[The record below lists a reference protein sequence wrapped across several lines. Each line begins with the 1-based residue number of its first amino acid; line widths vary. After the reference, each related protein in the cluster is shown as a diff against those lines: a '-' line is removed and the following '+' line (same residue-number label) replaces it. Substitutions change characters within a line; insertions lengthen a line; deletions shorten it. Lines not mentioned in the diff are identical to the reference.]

1 MSLKTLPFRAFSR
14 LYTYGKTYTHRF
26 LYHNPDYLRDEL
38 LVTSYFIPQRTLGI
52 TRLLV
57 FIYCLVVL
65 VANLVVNIVHGAGW
79 SWAAYFTTLTFF
91 GITLYYGIAAYNTL
105 RYKGSDTNRN
115 RVNGGD
121 VGGLVISQPI
131 PLTSEQRK
139 AFMEDSRMSRFPG
152 MVLSDP
158 SISTGGGS
166 EISEYESDRGVD
178 RVQLLS
184 TEYHQ
189 GGQPVVIDRAEGEQ
203 RPEIEEIQVFPGS
216 CANSISRRINRN
228 SNASVSISISIMED
242 AAQDKQAEALRTYNT
257 SDLHTAHEQQQ
268 QLPSVLHQS
277 SLATQWILY
286 ESFTCYAPLVTLI
299 YWCLLYPSQE
309 EGFISGLDIWM
320 GVSMHACNSVLMAL
334 EISVFA
340 RARYKWSHI
349 GVMYVFLVLYLV
361 LVYFMVG
368 VYDFYV
374 YPFFDGRYF
383 GGYVAVV
390 CLLVMNV
397 VAIIWV
403 IMLMIHRLRDMLYP
417 KWLSK
422 RRSVFAF

>member
-1 MSLKTLPFRAFSR
+1 
-14 LYTYGKTYTHRF
+14 
-26 LYHNPDYLRDEL
+26 
-38 LVTSYFIPQRTLGI
+38 
-52 TRLLV
+52 
-57 FIYCLVVL
+57 
-65 VANLVVNIVHGAGW
+65 
-79 SWAAYFTTLTFF
+79 
-91 GITLYYGIAAYNTL
+91 
-105 RYKGSDTNRN
+105 
-115 RVNGGD
+115 
-121 VGGLVISQPI
+121 
-131 PLTSEQRK
+131 
-139 AFMEDSRMSRFPG
+139 MEDSRMSRFPG

-166 EISEYESDRGVD
+166 EISGYESDRGVD

-184 TEYHQ
+184 TEYRQ
-189 GGQPVVIDRAEGEQ
+189 GGRPMVIDRAEGEQ

-216 CANSISRRINRN
+216 CANSIGRRITRNRNRN
-228 SNASVSISISIMED
+228 SSTSASASISISIMED
-242 AAQDKQAEALRTYNT
+242 AAQDKQTEALRTYNT
-257 SDLHTAHEQQQ
+257 ADLHATTTHEQQQ
-268 QLPSVLHQS
+268 QRLPSVLHQS

-309 EGFISGLDIWM
+309 EGFVSGLDIWM

-340 RARYKWSHI
+340 RTRYKWPHI